1 MISQRNSSG
10 FTLIEIMVVMV
21 IIGIAA
27 AAISI
32 NMSPDPA
39 ENLRQDARELAL
51 RLTTAQSE
59 VRLDGR
65 VIAWQ
70 ALGDG
75 YQFVR
80 GTWIAAPGSVVPVVT
95 TAGELDRF
103 ANDEALRPRKWRA
116 GQVDVSPETPLLL
129 TSEWIGAPL
138 QFELRSGEHNVA
150 IVRDGT
156 GSYRVQ

>member
-1 MISQRNSSG
+1 
-10 FTLIEIMVVMV
+10 
-21 IIGIAA
+21 
-27 AAISI
+27 
-32 NMSPDPA
+32 
-39 ENLRQDARELAL
+39 
-51 RLTTAQSE
+51 
-59 VRLDGR
+59 
-65 VIAWQ
+65 
-70 ALGDG
+70 
-75 YQFVR
+75 VR